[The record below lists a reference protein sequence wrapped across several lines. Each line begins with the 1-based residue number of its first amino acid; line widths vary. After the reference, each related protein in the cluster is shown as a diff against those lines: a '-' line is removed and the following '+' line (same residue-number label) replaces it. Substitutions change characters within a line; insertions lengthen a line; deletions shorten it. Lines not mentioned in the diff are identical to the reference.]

1 LIFDLS
7 IIVDLKIML
16 RCACLIFLKRK
27 NKNRKNKKE
36 SQIKGAVL
44 LGLSRF
50 LRKKYYLNAAKKIN

>member
-1 LIFDLS
+1 
-7 IIVDLKIML
+7 VDLKIML